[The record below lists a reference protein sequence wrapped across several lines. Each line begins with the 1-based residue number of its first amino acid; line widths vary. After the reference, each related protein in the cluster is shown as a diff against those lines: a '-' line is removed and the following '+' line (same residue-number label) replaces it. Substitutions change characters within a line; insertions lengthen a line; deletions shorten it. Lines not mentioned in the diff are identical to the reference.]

1 VFGAVDWQN
10 CCSGNGAPTVTNEMR
25 SYGAVLR
32 ELVISDKQETGRWAN
47 IRAEKF
53 HQPFR
58 RQCQN
63 KILERSL
70 VVA

>member
-1 VFGAVDWQN
+1 LAERLQWKWRADRDQ
-10 CCSGNGAPTVTNEMR
+10 C
-25 SYGAVLR
+25 
-32 ELVISDKQETGRWAN
+32 DKQETGRWAN

>member
-1 VFGAVDWQN
+1 
-10 CCSGNGAPTVTNEMR
+10 VTNEMR